1 MQTTYT
7 ENDRSMLRYVYDC
20 AYFVVRKPAELQY
33 FNGQNE
39 DQLQNSPP
47 AAKSPRREGPDS
59 PTWQDVHLIKPSES
73 IRAQSLA
80 DNKGKGTFSFWP
92 DIFLKMSA
100 RIHKTLKWLK
110 MGNVIWSKV
119 MWYEVKWSVPSEQKS
134 KYWVWDES
142 LTIGCYFVFVVCVS
156 AAGHEDHHFVFRLR
170 VCMW

>member
-80 DNKGKGTFSFWP
+80 EIWQQRKRN
-92 DIFLKMSA
+92 IFLLA
-100 RIHKTLKWLK
+100 RYIFK
-110 MGNVIWSKV
+110 NVCPNPQDL
-119 MWYEVKWSVPSEQKS
+119 EVAQNGECNMK
-134 KYWVWDES
+134 
-142 LTIGCYFVFVVCVS
+142 
-156 AAGHEDHHFVFRLR
+156 
-170 VCMW
+170 